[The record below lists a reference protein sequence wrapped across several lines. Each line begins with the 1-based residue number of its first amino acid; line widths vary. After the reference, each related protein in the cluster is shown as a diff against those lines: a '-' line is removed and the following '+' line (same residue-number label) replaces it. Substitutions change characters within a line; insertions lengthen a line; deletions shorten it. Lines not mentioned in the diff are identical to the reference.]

1 MIQEVEELAEEVG
14 ISLACQVLGVP
25 RSSFYYAQ
33 KSRKPSPPASH
44 PRALSIDEKEKVRS
58 KLNSERF
65 QDQAPR
71 AVYAALLDDGI
82 YLCHWRTMY
91 SILNENDE
99 VRERRDQLRHP
110 DYKKPELLATEP
122 NQVWSWDITKLLG
135 PQKWTYYYLY
145 VILDIYSRYVTGWMI
160 TDQQTAALAQ
170 ELIEQTCEKQGV
182 QEDQLTLHAD
192 RGGPMIAKSLAL
204 LLADL
209 GVSKSH
215 SRPYNSNDNPYSES
229 QFKTMKY
236 RPDYPDRFGSQ
247 PDARVWARSFFE
259 WYNYEHYHSALGLMV
274 PADVHYGR
282 AETILQK
289 RQNVL
294 QSAYEK
300 HPERFVNGPPSPPE
314 VPEAVWI
321 NPPKKKG
328 EKENVAV
335 VAEAVELGGK
345 SEHGGD
351 LSPNPQPPKT

>member
-1 MIQEVEELAEEVG
+1 
-14 ISLACQVLGVP
+14 
-25 RSSFYYAQ
+25 
-33 KSRKPSPPASH
+33 
-44 PRALSIDEKEKVRS
+44 
-58 KLNSERF
+58 
-65 QDQAPR
+65 
-71 AVYAALLDDGI
+71 
-82 YLCHWRTMY
+82 MY
-91 SILNENDE
+91 SILEENDE

-135 PQKWTYYYLY
+135 PQKWSYYYLY

-160 TDQQTAALAQ
+160 ANQQTAALAQ
-170 ELIEQTCEKQGV
+170 ELIEHTCQKQGV

-215 SRPYNSNDNPYSES
+215 SRPYNSNDNPYSEA

-236 RPDYPDRFGSQ
+236 RPDYPDRFEDQSVAQ
-247 PDARVWARSFFE
+247 NWARSFFH

-282 AETILQK
+282 ADTILQK
-289 RQNVL
+289 RQKIL
-294 QSAYEK
+294 QSAYEE
-300 HPERFVNGPPSPPE
+300 HPERFVNGPPSAPE

-321 NPPKKKG
+321 NPPKK
-328 EKENVAV
+328 
-335 VAEAVELGGK
+335 
-345 SEHGGD
+345 
-351 LSPNPQPPKT
+351 

>member
-1 MIQEVEELAEEVG
+1 MRKKRSVA
-14 ISLACQVLGVP
+14 SLPEAC
-25 RSSFYYAQ
+25 FA
-33 KSRKPSPPASH
+33 
-44 PRALSIDEKEKVRS
+44 
-58 KLNSERF
+58 NSERF

-71 AVYAALLDDGI
+71 TVYAALLDDGI

-135 PQKWTYYYLY
+135 PQKWTHYYLY

-160 TDQQTAALAQ
+160 ADQQTAALAQ

-192 RGGPMIAKSLAL
+192 RGGQMIAKSLAL

-215 SRPYNSNDNPYSES
+215 SRPYNSDDNPYSEV

-236 RPDYPDRFGSQ
+236 RPDYPDRFDSQ
-247 PDARVWARSFFE
+247 SV
-259 WYNYEHYHSALGLMV
+259 
-274 PADVHYGR
+274 
-282 AETILQK
+282 
-289 RQNVL
+289 
-294 QSAYEK
+294 
-300 HPERFVNGPPSPPE
+300 
-314 VPEAVWI
+314 
-321 NPPKKKG
+321 
-328 EKENVAV
+328 
-335 VAEAVELGGK
+335 
-345 SEHGGD
+345 
-351 LSPNPQPPKT
+351 PKTVPDPFFTGTTMSIITAL